1 MQEVDSDQNRISI
14 CLQLVETDAARE
26 SALKEVAY
34 LNRKSQELEDEM
46 SLKERDFNAALEESV
61 AAEKKMEEKAR

>member
-1 MQEVDSDQNRISI
+1 M
-14 CLQLVETDAARE
+14 ETDAGRE

-46 SLKERDFNAALEESV
+46 NLKERDFNAALEEV
-61 AAEKKMEEKAR
+61 TFAEKKAEEKAR